1 MDEEDKGEFE
11 IRLPDVGEY
20 SKELLLG
27 FEKEVLGIYV
37 SGHPLEEYEQTWRK
51 HITRTTADFLLDEET
66 GEMNVRDQER
76 VTIGGMISD
85 KKIKYTR
92 NDKVMAFLTLE
103 DLVGTVEVVVFP
115 KVYEQESAKLTE
127 DSKVFIKGRA
137 SAEEDRD
144 GKLICESIQ
153 AFDDIRKTLWI
164 KFPTKEAYEKTEKAL
179 LELLAQSDGNDGVVI
194 YVENPKA
201 KKAAASQ

>member
-1 MDEEDKGEFE
+1 M
-11 IRLPDVGEY
+11 
-20 SKELLLG
+20 
-27 FEKEVLGIYV
+27 
-37 SGHPLEEYEQTWRK
+37 
-51 HITRTTADFLLDEET
+51 
-66 GEMNVRDQER
+66 
-76 VTIGGMISD
+76 
-85 KKIKYTR
+85 
-92 NDKVMAFLTLE
+92 
-103 DLVGTVEVVVFP
+103 
-115 KVYEQESAKLTE
+115 
-127 DSKVFIKGRA
+127 FIKGRA

-201 KKAAASQ
+201 KKALPPNRNVKADKELVSRLSELYGESNIRAV